1 MKETLNYLFEN
12 NTLSK
17 KEAKSILLEIGQG
30 KHNNS
35 QIACP
40 SSILKALFK
49 QRLFFIGN
57 FRKCFGRAPLLSY

>member
-35 QIACP
+35 QIASFMTIFCMKL
-40 SSILKALFK
+40 STQKKSAGLE
-49 QRLFFIGN
+49 RL
-57 FRKCFGRAPLLSY
+57 C

>member
-35 QIACP
+35 QNYLLHESYP
-40 SSILKALFK
+40 HRRN
-49 QRLFFIGN
+49 QRV
-57 FRKCFGRAPLLSY
+57 